1 MSHKAKALTFTE
13 LIFRRVYSCVQKA
26 IPAAIKTLKWLF
38 QWMIPLSLLVTIL
51 DYSGLLIIIADWLNP
66 VFNLIGL
73 SGQSSLVFIT
83 AGLLHIY
90 SAIAVIGSLSLN
102 MREVTILAIMCLIS
116 HNLIIET
123 IVQKKTGSSAF
134 RMIAIRLGMAIFAGI
149 LFNWV
154 LPFSLENQMYHLSVP
169 ANNQAFIEVMKIWGF
184 KTLKLLLKVSVFVLS
199 IMIIQRLLEEFGI
212 LKWLSTIFKPF
223 MKVLGLPE
231 KSSFLWIVAN
241 VVGLM
246 YGAAIMF
253 DELKNGRISKED
265 CDLLN
270 HHTAV
275 SHSLLEDTLLFA
287 ALGVPF
293 LWIVIPRVLL
303 AIPVV
308 WIARFF
314 YKKAF
319 GYQSVT

>member
-1 MSHKAKALTFTE
+1 MGYKVKSLNYTE
-13 LIFRRVYSCVQKA
+13 LIIRRIYGCVQKA
-26 IPAAIKTLKWLF
+26 IPSALKTLKWLF
-38 QWMIPLSLLVTIL
+38 QWMVPLSLLVTLL
-51 DYSGLLIIIADWLNP
+51 DYSGALIVIANWLNP
-66 VFNLIGL
+66 AFKLIGL

-83 AGLLHIY
+83 AGLLNIY

-123 IVQKKTGSSAF
+123 MVQKRTGSSAL
-134 RMIAIRLGMAIFAGI
+134 RMTLLRLGMGIFAGF
-149 LFNWV
+149 LFNLF
-154 LPFSLENQMYHLSVP
+154 LPIAMENTMYHLST
-169 ANNQAFIEVMKIWGF
+169 AAHNLTFIEAMKTWGI
-184 KTLKLLLKVSVFVLS
+184 KTFKLLLKVSVFVFS
-199 IMIIQRLLEEFGI
+199 IMIIQRMLEEFGI
-212 LKWLSTIFKPF
+212 LKWLSIVFRPLMKIF
-223 MKVLGLPE
+223 GLSE
-231 KSSFLWIVAN
+231 KTSFLWIVAN

-253 DELKNGRISKED
+253 DELKNNKITEEE

-287 ALGVPF
+287 ALGVPI

-308 WIARFF
+308 WIARFL
-314 YKKAF
+314 YNRAVD
-319 GYQSVT
+319 YQSV

>member
-1 MSHKAKALTFTE
+1 MDSKVKTLNSTDI
-13 LIFRRVYSCVQKA
+13 LFRRLYSCVQKA
-26 IPAAIKTLKWLF
+26 TPSAIKTLIWLF
-38 QWMIPLSLLVTIL
+38 QWMIPLSLAVTLL
-51 DYSGLLIIIADWLNP
+51 DYSGFLVIIAGWLNP

-83 AGLLHIY
+83 AGLLNIY
-90 SAIAVIGSLSLN
+90 SAIAVIASLSLN
-102 MREVTILAIMCLIS
+102 MREITILAIMCLIS

-134 RMIAIRLGMAIFAGI
+134 RMVAIRLGMAILAGI
-149 LFNWV
+149 LFNLT
-154 LPFSLENQMYHLSVP
+154 LPLSLQNQMYHLSVP
-169 ANNQAFIEVMKIWGF
+169 AQDLALSDVITNWFVN
-184 KTLKLLLKVSVFVLS
+184 TLKLLLKVTVFVFSL
-199 IMIIQRLLEEFGI
+199 MVIQRLMEEFGI
-212 LKWLSTIFKPF
+212 LNWLSKIFKPF
-223 MKVLGLPE
+223 MRVLGLPE

-253 DELKNGRISKED
+253 DELKNGKISKEE
-265 CDLLN
+265 CDMLN

-287 ALGVPF
+287 AIGVPF
-293 LWIVIPRVLL
+293 LWIVVPRVLL

-308 WIARFF
+308 WIARYF
-314 YKKAF
+314 YARKAKLQ
-319 GYQSVT
+319 GI